1 MIDVVVLAL
10 SSDPRPDDNNVVA
23 GWVGAL
29 VLGALAVAV
38 VFILR
43 SFTKQLKKVR
53 QAQEAGVF
61 DDPEATSDEPAR
73 HDAAEESGDSSDTP
87 PSHHQA

>member
-1 MIDVVVLAL
+1 MIDLVVLAL

-23 GWVGAL
+23 GWVGAW
-29 VLGALAVAV
+29 VLGALVVAV

-53 QAQEAGVF
+53 EAQEAGVF
-61 DDPEATSDEPAR
+61 DDPEAPSAEPD
-73 HDAAEESGDSSDTP
+73 HDAADGSGDSSDTP
-87 PSHHQA
+87 PTHHQA

>member
-29 VLGALAVAV
+29 VLVALVVAV

-43 SFTKQLKKVR
+43 SFTKQLRKVR
-53 QAQEAGVF
+53 AAQEAGVF
-61 DDPEATSDEPAR
+61 DDEPQ
-73 HDAAEESGDSSDTP
+73 ESGGSGESTDRPSDQP
-87 PSHHQA
+87 PTRHQP